1 MNRLQ
6 KYAWIVPALA
16 LLTVTS
22 SWPTSDDEQQPVSTN
37 DEQINKV
44 AQQIL
49 AEARQ
54 VFRFDTFGLSL
65 TDQEKADVVQ
75 YLKSL

>member
-1 MNRLQ
+1 MSSS
-6 KYAWIVPALA
+6 
-16 LLTVTS
+16 LL
-22 SWPTSDDEQQPVSTN
+22 DIN

-44 AQQIL
+44 AQHIL

>member
-1 MNRLQ
+1 MSSS
-6 KYAWIVPALA
+6 
-16 LLTVTS
+16 LL
-22 SWPTSDDEQQPVSTN
+22 DIN

-54 VFRFDTFGLSL
+54 LFRFDTCGLSL